1 VEYDCFNGSQKALV
15 VPANFDTT
23 GRRAV
28 VLAYIILSIAAAKT
42 SDEEFDICVIPLLIG
57 SVIIVFLWE
66 VSCDAVSIC
75 FSFH

>member
-1 VEYDCFNGSQKALV
+1 MIVSMAVKKHSSFPQTY
-15 VPANFDTT
+15 DTT

-28 VLAYIILSIAAAKT
+28 VLAYIIYSITAANT
-42 SDEEFDICVIPLLIG
+42 SDEGFDICVIPLLIG

-66 VSCDAVSIC
+66 VSCDAVSIY